1 MTAQEKSADLFTIDP
16 TSISQGGKKAKY
28 RDNVVTIRLLKEL
41 EIGNRQTTVDKQA
54 VLAQYVAG
62 AAFRKRLPT
71 RMVRPPAAGRR
82 KSPS

>member
-1 MTAQEKSADLFTIDP
+1 M
-16 TSISQGGKKAKY
+16 AKY
-28 RDNVVTIRLLKEL
+28 RDNVAAIRLLKEL
-41 EIGNRQTTVDKQA
+41 EIGNRQAMVDEQA

-62 AAFRKRLPT
+62 AASRKHLPT